1 MPTDAEEDCMIA
13 VTATPTSSAIM
24 GLEKAV
30 IRRANS
36 ADSASGFIASLIMP
50 MPTNSIPKPATTC
63 PMR

>member
-1 MPTDAEEDCMIA
+1 MIA